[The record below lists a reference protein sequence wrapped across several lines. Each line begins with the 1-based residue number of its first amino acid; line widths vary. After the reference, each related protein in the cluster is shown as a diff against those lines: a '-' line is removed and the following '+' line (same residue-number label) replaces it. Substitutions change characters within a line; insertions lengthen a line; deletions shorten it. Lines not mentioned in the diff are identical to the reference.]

1 MIKRTKNNKTSRE
14 KWIFLSWS
22 YSRRSEDIAEVIGIK
37 YIFFPLNQK
46 IRFLQ
51 FPLLFIKTILFLKRE
66 SPNVI
71 FIQHPPIHSIFPVF
85 LYALIYKK
93 KYIIDSHITPG
104 TTLIEK
110 PHHHIYLIL
119 HRFYSYFAAVT
130 LFHSKAILEKLHKW
144 RCHSMVFENP
154 VKFLKTMP
162 PFIIKKRPAIGMVS
176 SFSPD
181 EHVEDVIKAAGGIT
195 NFYLYITGEREK
207 LSSNLLKNIPQ
218 NVTFTGFIAGERY
231 YAFLKALD
239 IVIVLTDRKES
250 ALLGAYETLSAET
263 PLIVSNT
270 KTMKYYFPI
279 GTVFVENNAD
289 SIRNGIKTAYNKRK
303 ALKSEINKLKL
314 NKIKKQEKK
323 IQKIMEL
330 VNL

>member
-1 MIKRTKNNKTSRE
+1 MIKGTKNNKTNKK

-22 YSRRSEDIAEVIGIK
+22 YSRRSEDIAEVIGIE

-46 IRFLQ
+46 IRLFQ
-51 FPLLFIKTILFLKRE
+51 FPLLFIKTILFLRRE
-66 SPNVI
+66 KPNVV
-71 FIQHPPIHSIFPVF
+71 FIQHPPIHSILPVF
-85 LYALIYKK
+85 LYTLICRK

-110 PHHHIYLIL
+110 PHHHIYLFL
-119 HRFYSYFAAVT
+119 HRFYSYFATVT

-144 RCHSMVFENP
+144 RCRSMVFENP
-154 VKFLKTMP
+154 VKFLKRMP
-162 PFIIKKRPAIGMVS
+162 PFTIEKRPAIGMVS
-176 SFSPD
+176 SFSSD
-181 EHVEDVIKAAGGIT
+181 EHIEDVIKAASEIT
-195 NFYLYITGEREK
+195 NFYLYITGDKDK
-207 LSSNLLKNIPQ
+207 LPSNLLKNIPH
-218 NVTFTGFIAGERY
+218 NVIFTGFIAGERY

-263 PLIVSNT
+263 PLVVSNT

-289 SIRNGIKTAYNKRK
+289 SIRDGIKMAYNKRRI
-303 ALKSEINKLKL
+303 LKSEISKLKL
-314 NKIKKQEKK
+314 NKIKKQQEK

-330 VNL
+330 VRL